1 MIFFLFAAVIAL
13 LVMIV
18 NLQMEAHF
26 SEYVYTEA
34 DGLTVAVKGIDEE
47 AYIASVHK
55 FLFWIGFV
63 MVILGSTVS
72 YFVIRH
78 LTRPVSELTAAV
90 RELQEGHLGKTVP
103 VRRHDEIGVLAAA
116 FNDMSLRLYENDQQR
131 RRLFAGMAHELRT
144 PMAILQGNLE
154 GMLDDVVPLDKE
166 TVLSLED
173 EVVRMRRLV
182 QDLRDLSLAEN
193 HELLLHKEETDM
205 NNLLSRAVNMLQPML
220 DEKRLRIEVHL
231 AADLPPVNVDAD
243 RFNQVVYN
251 LLNNAVRY
259 TETGKTI
266 SVTTALN
273 NQNYLVLTIADEG
286 KGIAETDL
294 PHIFEYFYRGEKSRN
309 RGSGGSGIGLALAKQ
324 YVLCHD
330 GTIDVASRVSEGT
343 TVTVR
348 IPIGE
353 S

>member
-1 MIFFLFAAVIAL
+1 
-13 LVMIV
+13 
-18 NLQMEAHF
+18 
-26 SEYVYTEA
+26 
-34 DGLTVAVKGIDEE
+34 
-47 AYIASVHK
+47 
-55 FLFWIGFV
+55 
-63 MVILGSTVS
+63 
-72 YFVIRH
+72 
-78 LTRPVSELTAAV
+78 
-90 RELQEGHLGKTVP
+90 
-103 VRRHDEIGVLAAA
+103 
-116 FNDMSLRLYENDQQR
+116 
-131 RRLFAGMAHELRT
+131 MAHELRT

-193 HELLLHKEETDM
+193 HELLLHKEETDI